1 MNLKSLTYKAYT
13 SLLTTAIGICLL
25 SACHKQEHRNNEI
38 TKIEVA
44 TGDCFGPCQ
53 LTAVSIDSSL
63 TYYYYG
69 GETPFTE
76 PVPDT
81 VKLRGY
87 FTGKVSKA
95 FWNTLNLKLNQIKY
109 QQLDSV
115 YQQSVD
121 DQSLEVLI
129 YYNGKTKHI
138 SAQSASLPE
147 NVREAIYWIVYSY
160 KNVKITPIKDSI
172 RFHTTE
178 QQPFKVQNDLKDVKF
193 DPPKLNK

>member
-1 MNLKSLTYKAYT
+1 MNQRAFTFREYTY
-13 SLLTTAIGICLL
+13 LAIALCLL
-25 SACHKQEHRNNEI
+25 SACHKKKRRNNDI
-38 TKIEVA
+38 TKIEVS

-63 TYYYYG
+63 TYNYYG

-76 PVPDT
+76 PVQDT

-95 FWNTLNLKLNQIKY
+95 FWDTLNIKLDQIKY

-115 YQQSVD
+115 YQHSVD

-138 SAQSASLPE
+138 RAQSASLPD
-147 NVREAIYWIVYSY
+147 NVRKVIYWIASSY
-160 KNVKITPIKDSI
+160 KKVRIIPVKDSI
-172 RFHTTE
+172 IFHTTE
-178 QQPFKVQNDLKDVKF
+178 QQPFKVQIDLKDVKF
-193 DPPKLNK
+193 PPPKFNK